1 LLYDTYV
8 EMSIIMS
15 SEYFYGKCPLCL
27 WILRTLWKGFYW
39 RIVIKGLWLSNVL
52 FERVVTKGL
61 CLWLSNVLFEGLSQR
76 DYVYDY
82 RIFSLKG
89 CHKGIMFMI
98 IENLIEGF
106 SCGVVIK
113 VLCLWLHYRMFS
125 LKGCHKGIMFII
137 IENLIEGF
145 YWRVV
150 IKGLCFWL
158 HYRMFSLKGLSE
170 RDYVY
175 HYREPYGRLLLK
187 ASIEGLS

>member
-1 LLYDTYV
+1 
-8 EMSIIMS
+8 
-15 SEYFYGKCPLCL
+15 
-27 WILRTLWKGFYW
+27 
-39 RIVIKGLWLSNVL
+39 
-52 FERVVTKGL
+52 
-61 CLWLSNVLFEGLSQR
+61 
-76 DYVYDY
+76 
-82 RIFSLKG
+82 
-89 CHKGIMFMI
+89 MI